1 MSPTFV
7 IYGATGYSGGLVAR
21 RAVERG
27 WRPILCGRDGNRLRS
42 LAGMLELEHRTA
54 SVSDVAALARA
65 FEGARVVLNAAGPFS
80 QTAEPVL
87 DACLRTGAHYL
98 DLTAEVSVI
107 ERLIVSDATARAR
120 RLMVMP
126 AVGFDVVATDCL
138 AAHVARRLPGARRLA
153 LAVTNLFFLSRG
165 SAKTLFEA
173 VDRGL
178 VRREGALVELPL
190 GSRERTFDYGD
201 GPRASINVSLA
212 DLTTSYHST
221 GIPDV
226 ETYTEATP
234 LMRALLAACRGVGRL
249 LRTDTAQAVLAA
261 GAELLPESPTGDDG
275 TSGAGSMRVVAEA
288 EDARGRRA
296 IARLE
301 TPEAYAFTPF
311 AATAVIERV
320 LRDDLEPGFQTPA
333 RVYGADFV
341 LGLRGVEREDLG

>member
-126 AVGFDVVATDCL
+126 AVGFDV
-138 AAHVARRLPGARRLA
+138 GRLA